1 MNPIPIWNTPI
12 PSQICANPRLSVLN
26 QGFWGCIKRRE
37 FKQMHPSHGQV
48 RANIVQLNMAH
59 IKLEPMI
66 SGFIS
71 PEHHPRNR
79 NWLQP
84 PWSSQ
89 VPFVKDVGI
98 SSDILLQNLQT
109 NSTVSFRKAQPNRW
123 VFFNSCTNE
132 APEPSPSWI
141 ACSWID
147 HIWDDPLNNYHPAQT
162 LGNPQR
168 IYDIYGGF
176 SGISDGW
183 LSIIWAEFFFLGLN
197 GWTIGFLL
205 RKPGEP
211 WGTPCEISNMS
222 FGDAGWQGASPKTP
236 RTWYVPH
243 DLMMGC
249 SYGVKKNKGLW
260 MFVNVVTCDPYGH
273 GPYSCDQ
280 KRFFKGKSLHP
291 SNLLNCWGCA
301 VHLSQWQHG
310 NLHCRLHRG
319 RVRCPDPWWNV
330 HRRLPVAV
338 DCSFQ
343 TRRSNYPQRTL
354 SKIKDTYEK

>member
-123 VFFNSCTNE
+123 VFFNSCTPQWSPGTLTKLDCMFMNWSYLGWSVKQL
-132 APEPSPSWI
+132 PSSTNAGKSPKDLWYL
-141 ACSWID
+141 WWFFW
-147 HIWDDPLNNYHPAQT
+147 HF
-162 LGNPQR
+162 R
-168 IYDIYGGF
+168 
-176 SGISDGW
+176 W
-183 LSIIWAEFFFLGLN
+183 LAVNHLSRVFFFLG
-197 GWTIGFLL
+197 WTVEPLVFLL

-249 SYGVKKNKGLW
+249 TYGVRKKRDCECLW
-260 MFVNVVTCDPYGH
+260 MLWPVTHMAMAHTHVIRRGFLRESPSTLQTCSTAEDAQCIFPNGSMETFIV
-273 GPYSCDQ
+273 GCTVDEFAAQ
-280 KRFFKGKSLHP
+280 ILGGMSL
-291 SNLLNCWGCA
+291 
-301 VHLSQWQHG
+301 
-310 NLHCRLHRG
+310 
-319 RVRCPDPWWNV
+319 
-330 HRRLPVAV
+330 RLPVGV
-338 DCSFQ
+338 DCSFRQ
-343 TRRSNYPQRTL
+343 TRRHLMSYPPG
-354 SKIKDTYEK
+354 I

>member
-183 LSIIWAEFFFLGLN
+183 LSIIWAEFFFWVERLNHWFFCWGNRVSPGALLARLATWALAMLGGKGRHRRRQELDM
-197 GWTIGFLL
+197 F
-205 RKPGEP
+205 PM
-211 WGTPCEISNMS
+211 ISWWAAPMV
-222 FGDAGWQGASPKTP
+222 WE
-236 RTWYVPH
+236 
-243 DLMMGC
+243 
-249 SYGVKKNKGLW
+249 KKGI
-260 MFVNVVTCDPYGH
+260 VNVCECCDLWPI
-273 GPYSCDQ
+273 
-280 KRFFKGKSLHP
+280 
-291 SNLLNCWGCA
+291 W
-301 VHLSQWQHG
+301 
-310 NLHCRLHRG
+310 
-319 RVRCPDPWWNV
+319 PWPILMWSEEV
-330 HRRLPVAV
+330 
-338 DCSFQ
+338 F
-343 TRRSNYPQRTL
+343 
-354 SKIKDTYEK
+354 

>member
-123 VFFNSCTNE
+123 VFFNSCTPQWSPGTLTKLDCMFMNWSYLGWSVKQL
-132 APEPSPSWI
+132 PSSTNAGKSPKDLWYL
-141 ACSWID
+141 WWFFW
-147 HIWDDPLNNYHPAQT
+147 HF
-162 LGNPQR
+162 R
-168 IYDIYGGF
+168 
-176 SGISDGW
+176 W
-183 LSIIWAEFFFLGLN
+183 LAVNHLSRVFFFGVERLNHWFFVEETGWALGHS
-197 GWTIGFLL
+197 L
-205 RKPGEP
+205 R
-211 WGTPCEISNMS
+211 
-222 FGDAGWQGASPKTP
+222 D
-236 RTWYVPH
+236 
-243 DLMMGC
+243 
-249 SYGVKKNKGLW
+249 
-260 MFVNVVTCDPYGH
+260 
-273 GPYSCDQ
+273 
-280 KRFFKGKSLHP
+280 
-291 SNLLNCWGCA
+291 
-301 VHLSQWQHG
+301 
-310 NLHCRLHRG
+310 
-319 RVRCPDPWWNV
+319 
-330 HRRLPVAV
+330 
-338 DCSFQ
+338 
-343 TRRSNYPQRTL
+343 
-354 SKIKDTYEK
+354 